1 MSLPVRPARKHSTNK
16 KTKDIRMKP
25 HYKPIPSESKL
36 FKVEFQKTSQEF
48 YYPWHY
54 HAELELTFILSGQGV
69 RYVGNSIENFHE
81 EELVLLGSNLPH
93 AWNTMIEQDQPVTAI
108 VVYLKEDFFTSN
120 WMQSVEFEGIRN
132 LSLLMNKGMK
142 ISKAIATALKPKFF
156 ELLNASP
163 FEKLMILLQV
173 LEYLSHNYE
182 YSFLCEQEFA
192 CDFDDIDKKRINGV
206 YDFIQKNFQN
216 QISLADI
223 ASKLNM
229 SEEYFSRYFSKT
241 MKKPFF
247 EFLNEY
253 KINRACKM
261 LIETDKQISEICY
274 ASGFES
280 IPFFYRQFK
289 KFKDCQPKTYRMN
302 FLKISNYQL
311 V

>member
-1 MSLPVRPARKHSTNK
+1 
-16 KTKDIRMKP
+16 MKP

-54 HAELELTFILSGQGV
+54 HAELELTFTLTGQGV
-69 RYVGNSIENFHE
+69 RYIGNSIENFYGD
-81 EELVLLGSNLPH
+81 ELVLLGSNLPH
-93 AWNTMIEQDQPVTAI
+93 TWTTTIDQSQPVTAI
-108 VVYLKEDFFTSN
+108 VIYLKEDFFDKN
-120 WMQSVEFEGIRN
+120 WMQSIEFESIRN
-132 LSLLMNKGMK
+132 LSILMNKGIK
-142 ISKAIATALKPKFF
+142 VSKEVALALKPKFF
-156 ELLNASP
+156 EMLNASP
-163 FEKLMILLQV
+163 FERLMILLQV
-173 LEYLSHNYE
+173 LEYLSHNQE
-182 YSFLCEQEFA
+182 YKFLCEQEFS
-192 CDFDDIDKKRINGV
+192 CDLDDTDKTRINSV
-206 YDFIQKNFQN
+206 YDYIQKNYQR
-216 QISLADI
+216 QISLTDI
-223 ASKLNM
+223 AARLNM

-253 KINRACKM
+253 KINRACKL

-289 KFKDCQPKTYRMN
+289 KFKDCQPKAYRMN
-302 FLKISNYQL
+302 YQRISQYQL

>member
-1 MSLPVRPARKHSTNK
+1 
-16 KTKDIRMKP
+16 MKP

-36 FKVEFQKTSQEF
+36 FKVEFQKTSKEF

-54 HAELELTFILSGQGV
+54 HAELELTYILSGQGV
-69 RYVGNSIENFHE
+69 RYVGNSIENFYE
-81 EELVLLGSNLPH
+81 AELVLLGSNLPH
-93 AWNTMIEQDQPVTAI
+93 SWNTTADYEQPVNAI
-108 VVYLKEDFFTSN
+108 VIYLKEDFLDKN
-120 WMQSVEFEGIRN
+120 WMQSIEFEGIRN
-132 LSLLMNKGMK
+132 LFALMKKGIKVDNKVA
-142 ISKAIATALKPKFF
+142 SELKQKFHD
-156 ELLNASP
+156 LLNASP

-173 LEYLSHNYE
+173 LEYLSHNQE
-182 YSFLCEQEFA
+182 YRFLCQQEFT
-192 CDFDDIDKKRINGV
+192 CDFDDTDKTRINTV
-206 YDFIQKNFQN
+206 YNYIQTHYQE
-216 QISLADI
+216 QVSLADI

-253 KINRACKM
+253 KINRACKL

-302 FLKISNYQL
+302 YQKIAAYQPA
-311 V
+311 

>member
-1 MSLPVRPARKHSTNK
+1 
-16 KTKDIRMKP
+16 MKP

-36 FKVEFQKTSQEF
+36 FKVEFQKTSKEF

-69 RYVGNSIENFHE
+69 RYVGNSIENFYE
-81 EELVLLGSNLPH
+81 GELVLLGSNLPH
-93 AWNTMIEQDQPVTAI
+93 SWNTTADQEQPVNAI
-108 VVYLKEDFFTSN
+108 VIYLKEDFLDKN
-120 WMQSVEFEGIRN
+120 WMQSIEFEGIRN
-132 LSLLMNKGMK
+132 LFALMNKGIK
-142 ISKAIATALKPKFF
+142 VDNKVAAELKQKFY

-173 LEYLSHNYE
+173 LEYLSHNQE
-182 YSFLCEQEFA
+182 YRFLCQQEFT
-192 CDFDDIDKKRINGV
+192 CDFDDTDKTRINTV
-206 YDFIQKNFQN
+206 YNYIQTHYQE
-216 QISLADI
+216 QVSLADI
-223 ASKLNM
+223 ASKLSM

-253 KINRACKM
+253 KINRACKL

-289 KFKDCQPKTYRMN
+289 KFKDCQPKNYRMN
-302 FLKISNYQL
+302 YQK
-311 V
+311 VAAYQPA

>member
-1 MSLPVRPARKHSTNK
+1 
-16 KTKDIRMKP
+16 MKP

-36 FKVEFQKTSQEF
+36 FKVEFQKTSKEF

-69 RYVGNSIENFHE
+69 RYVGNSIENFYE
-81 EELVLLGSNLPH
+81 EDLVLLGSNLPH
-93 AWNTMIEQDQPVTAI
+93 SWNTTTDQEQPVNAI
-108 VVYLKEDFFTSN
+108 VIYLKEEFFDKN
-120 WMQSVEFEGIRN
+120 WMQSIEFEGIRN
-132 LSLLMNKGMK
+132 LSALMNKGIK
-142 ISKAIATALKPKFF
+142 VDNKVASELKQKFYD
-156 ELLNASP
+156 LLNASP

-173 LEYLSHNYE
+173 LEYLSHNQE
-182 YSFLCEQEFA
+182 YRFLCEQEFT
-192 CDFDDIDKKRINGV
+192 CDFDDTDKTRINTV
-206 YDFIQKNFQN
+206 YNYIQTHYQE
-216 QISLADI
+216 QVSLADI
-223 ASKLNM
+223 ASRLNM

-253 KINRACKM
+253 KISRACKL

-302 FLKISNYQL
+302 YQKIAVYQNRR
-311 V
+311 

>member
-1 MSLPVRPARKHSTNK
+1 
-16 KTKDIRMKP
+16 MKP
-25 HYKPIPSESKL
+25 HYKPIPSESRL
-36 FKVEFQKTSQEF
+36 FKVEFQKTSKEF

-54 HAELELTFILSGQGV
+54 HSELELTFIMSGKGV
-69 RYVGNSIENFHE
+69 RYVGNSIENFYH

-93 AWNTMIEQDQPVTAI
+93 TWNTATDQEQPVTAI
-108 VVYLKEDFFTSN
+108 VIYLKEEFFDKS
-120 WMQSVEFEGIRN
+120 WMQSIEFESIRN
-132 LSLLMNKGMK
+132 LAASMNKGIK
-142 ISKAIATALKPKFF
+142 VDNGVAGELKQKFF
-156 ELLNASP
+156 DLLNASP
-163 FEKLMILLQV
+163 FDKLMILLQI
-173 LEYLSHNYE
+173 LHDLAHNTAFR
-182 YSFLCEQEFA
+182 FLCEQEFTG
-192 CDFDDIDKKRINGV
+192 DLNDTDKTRINTV
-206 YDFIQKNFQN
+206 YNYIQVHYQE
-216 QISLADI
+216 QVSLADI

-229 SEEYFSRYFSKT
+229 TEEYFSRYFSKT

-253 KINRACKM
+253 KINRACKL

-302 FLKISNYQL
+302 YQKISLYQP

>member
-1 MSLPVRPARKHSTNK
+1 
-16 KTKDIRMKP
+16 MKP

-36 FKVEFQKTSQEF
+36 FKVEFQKTGKEF

-54 HAELELTFILSGQGV
+54 HAELELTYILSGQGV
-69 RYVGNSIENFHE
+69 RYVGNSIENFYE
-81 EELVLLGSNLPH
+81 DELVLLGSNLPH
-93 AWNTMIEQDQPVTAI
+93 TWNTTMDQHQPVTAI
-108 VVYLKEDFFTSN
+108 VVYLKEDFFDKN
-120 WMQSVEFEGIRN
+120 WMHSIEFEGIRN
-132 LSLLMNKGMK
+132 LSAMMSKGIKVNKQV
-142 ISKAIATALKPKFF
+142 ALGLKQKFF
-156 ELLNASP
+156 DLLNGTP

-173 LEYLSHNYE
+173 LEFLSHNQE
-182 YSFLCEQEFA
+182 YKFLCEQEFS
-192 CDFDDIDKKRINGV
+192 CDLDDTDKTRINSV
-206 YDFIQKNFQN
+206 YDYIQKNYQR
-216 QISLADI
+216 QISLADV
-223 ASKLNM
+223 ASRLNM

-253 KINRACKM
+253 KINRACKL

-302 FLKISNYQL
+302 YQRISQYQP

>member
-1 MSLPVRPARKHSTNK
+1 
-16 KTKDIRMKP
+16 MKP

-36 FKVEFQKTSQEF
+36 FKVEYQKTSKEF

-54 HAELELTFILSGQGV
+54 HAELELTFILHGQGV
-69 RYVGNSIENFHE
+69 RYVGNSIENFHD

-93 AWNTMIEQDQPVTAI
+93 AWNTTIEQDQPVTAI
-108 VVYLKEDFFTSN
+108 VVYLKEEFFDKN
-120 WMQSVEFEGIRN
+120 WMQSIEFEGIRN
-132 LSLLMNKGMK
+132 LSILMNKGIK
-142 ISKAIATALKPKFF
+142 VDNEVASALKPKFY

-173 LEYLSHNYE
+173 LEYLSHNHE
-182 YSFLCEQEFA
+182 YRFLCEQEFT
-192 CDFDDIDKKRINGV
+192 CDLDDVDKTRINAV
-206 YDFIQKNFQN
+206 YDYIQKNYQK
-216 QISLADI
+216 QISLAAI
-223 ASKLNM
+223 ASRLNM

-253 KINRACKM
+253 KINRACKL

-274 ASGFES
+274 AAGFES

-289 KFKDCQPKTYRMN
+289 KFKDYQPKTYRLN
-302 FLKISNYQL
+302 YQKISLHQP

>member
-1 MSLPVRPARKHSTNK
+1 MLFAYVW
-16 KTKDIRMKP
+16 IMKP

-69 RYVGNSIENFHE
+69 RYVGNSIENFHG

-93 AWNTMIEQDQPVTAI
+93 VWTEQDDPVTAI
-108 VVYLKEDFFTSN
+108 VIYLKEDFFDKN
-120 WMQSVEFEGIRN
+120 WMHSIEFESIRN
-132 LSLLMNKGMK
+132 LSVLMNKGIK
-142 ISKAIATALKPKFF
+142 VDPEVTSALKPKFY

-173 LEYLSHNYE
+173 LEYLSHNHK
-182 YSFLCEQEFA
+182 SRFLCGQEFT
-192 CDFDDIDKKRINGV
+192 FDLDDTDKTRINCV
-206 YDFIQKNFQN
+206 YDYIQKNYQR
-216 QISLADI
+216 QVSLADI
-223 ASKLNM
+223 ASRLNM

-253 KINRACKM
+253 KINRACK
-261 LIETDKQISEICY
+261 LLVETDKQISEICY

-280 IPFFYRQFK
+280 IPFFFRQFK
-289 KFKDCQPKTYRMN
+289 KFKDCQPKAYRMN
-302 FLKISNYQL
+302 FQKVLMYQP

>member
-1 MSLPVRPARKHSTNK
+1 
-16 KTKDIRMKP
+16 MKP

-36 FKVEFQKTSQEF
+36 FKVEFQKTSKEF

-54 HAELELTFILSGQGV
+54 HAELELTYILSGQGV
-69 RYVGNSIENFHE
+69 RYVGNSIENFYE
-81 EELVLLGSNLPH
+81 AELVLLGSNLPH
-93 AWNTMIEQDQPVTAI
+93 SWNTTADYEQPVNAI
-108 VVYLKEDFFTSN
+108 VIYLKEDFLDKN
-120 WMQSVEFEGIRN
+120 WMQSIEFEGIRN
-132 LSLLMNKGMK
+132 LFALMKKGIKVDNKVA
-142 ISKAIATALKPKFF
+142 SELKQKFY

-173 LEYLSHNYE
+173 LEYLSHNQE
-182 YSFLCEQEFA
+182 YRFLCQQEFT
-192 CDFDDIDKKRINGV
+192 CDFDDTDKTRINTV
-206 YDFIQKNFQN
+206 YNYIQTHYQE
-216 QISLADI
+216 QVSLADI

-253 KINRACKM
+253 KINRACKL

-302 FLKISNYQL
+302 YQKIAAYQPA
-311 V
+311 

>member
-1 MSLPVRPARKHSTNK
+1 
-16 KTKDIRMKP
+16 MKP

-36 FKVEFQKTSQEF
+36 FKVEFQKTSKEF

-93 AWNTMIEQDQPVTAI
+93 AWNTTIEQDQPVTAI
-108 VVYLKEDFFTSN
+108 VVYLKEDFFDKN
-120 WMQSVEFEGIRN
+120 WMQSIEFEGIRN
-132 LSLLMNKGMK
+132 LSALMNKGIK
-142 ISKAIATALKPKFF
+142 VDKEVASVLKQKFYD
-156 ELLNASP
+156 LLNASP

-173 LEYLSHNYE
+173 LEYLSHNQE
-182 YSFLCEQEFA
+182 YRFLCEQEFV
-192 CDFDDIDKKRINGV
+192 CNFDDIDKTRINGV
-206 YDFIQKNFQN
+206 YDYIQKNYQH
-216 QISLADI
+216 QISLTDI
-223 ASKLNM
+223 ASRLNM

-241 MKKPFF
+241 MKRPFF

-253 KINRACKM
+253 KINRACKL

-289 KFKDCQPKTYRMN
+289 KFKECQPKTYRMN
-302 FLKISNYQL
+302 YQKISLYQP

>member
-1 MSLPVRPARKHSTNK
+1 
-16 KTKDIRMKP
+16 MKP

-36 FKVEFQKTSQEF
+36 FKVEFQKDSKEF

-54 HAELELTFILSGQGV
+54 HAELELTFILQGQGV
-69 RYVGNSIENFHE
+69 RYVGNSIENFYE

-93 AWNTMIEQDQPVTAI
+93 AWNTTIEQDQPVTAI
-108 VVYLKEDFFTSN
+108 VVYLKEDFFDKN
-120 WMQSVEFEGIRN
+120 WMQSIEFEGIRN
-132 LSLLMNKGMK
+132 LSVLMNKGIK
-142 ISKAIATALKPKFF
+142 VDNKVTLELKQKFF
-156 ELLNASP
+156 DLLNATP

-173 LEYLSHNYE
+173 LEYLSHNQE
-182 YSFLCEQEFA
+182 YRFLCEQEFI
-192 CDFDDIDKKRINGV
+192 CDFDDIDKKRINSV
-206 YDFIQKNFQN
+206 YDYIQKNYQR

-223 ASKLNM
+223 ASRLNM

-253 KINRACKM
+253 KINRACKL

-274 ASGFES
+274 AAGFES

-302 FLKISNYQL
+302 YQKISDYQPT
-311 V
+311 

>member
-1 MSLPVRPARKHSTNK
+1 
-16 KTKDIRMKP
+16 MKP

-69 RYVGNSIENFHE
+69 RYVGNSIENFYE
-81 EELVLLGSNLPH
+81 DELVLLGSNLPH
-93 AWNTMIEQDQPVTAI
+93 TWNTTIDQNQPVTAI
-108 VVYLKEDFFTSN
+108 VIYLKEDFFDKN
-120 WMQSVEFEGIRN
+120 WMGSIEFESIRN
-132 LSLLMNKGMK
+132 LSVLMNKGIK
-142 ISKAIATALKPKFF
+142 VSKEVALALKPKFF
-156 ELLNASP
+156 EMLSASP

-173 LEYLSHNYE
+173 LEYLSHNHE
-182 YSFLCEQEFA
+182 HRFLCEQEFT
-192 CDFDDIDKKRINGV
+192 CDIDDTDKTRINSV
-206 YDFIQKNFQN
+206 YDYIQKNYQR
-216 QISLADI
+216 QISLADV

-253 KINRACKM
+253 KINRACKL

-302 FLKISNYQL
+302 FQKISLLQP